1 MATLHCISGGKRVNP
16 KEMLDKAASENYR
29 ISAEN
34 ARLKQEVDTL
44 RSALLECRS
53 ALSSQSLKKLS
64 QKTVRVIA
72 NVRPGAKKL
81 RAQAAGQS

>member
-53 ALSSQSLKKLS
+53 ALSAQSRKNLS
-64 QKTVRVIA
+64 SKTVRVLA
-72 NVRPGAKKL
+72 HVRPGAKKL
-81 RAQAAGQS
+81 RVNAASQS

>member
-34 ARLKQEVDTL
+34 ARLKQEVDRL
-44 RSALLECRS
+44 RSALIECRL
-53 ALSSQSLKKLS
+53 ALSSQSIKKLS
-64 QKTVRVIA
+64 QKTVRMLA
-72 NVRPGAKKL
+72 NVRPGTKKL
-81 RAQAAGQS
+81 RAQAAGEI